1 MFPPSD
7 QHRNSMSMRIFWVVF
22 STVLAGGAVWMAT
35 ALQAQNTTSKRNFK
49 TGKDIYMSGCV
60 ACHGAEG
67 NGQSR
72 VLQGFE
78 RPSTFPDFTSCR
90 GSTPEP
96 NIQWQAIITNGGPAR
111 GFSQIMPS
119 FRGVLTQDE
128 IKIVVRYLRTLCT
141 NKAWPQGDLNLPRPF
156 VTEKAFPE
164 DEVVVQ
170 SAANMEGYPSGNVT
184 TFYEKRLGAT
194 DMIEVQVPY
203 GWNNDGTNGTHS
215 AFGDIALGYKRK
227 LWSSLRTG
235 SIVSAGAEVIAPTGS
250 KTAGTGGESTT
261 FELFGAWGQILPKD
275 SFVQVHTGFELPVH
289 TNIVPNAF
297 YFHTAV
303 GKTFS
308 QGWMGLGRRWTP
320 MNEFIVDRDL
330 VTGAMTNFDVIP
342 QIQIPISKRMH
353 ILADIGFQVPV
364 NNTAGRSTQV
374 LFYVLW
380 DYADGSLRQGWR

>member
-1 MFPPSD
+1 MFLPAAGRRSPLL
-7 QHRNSMSMRIFWVVF
+7 RICGIAFWTVCACGGTWVVD
-22 STVLAGGAVWMAT
+22 
-35 ALQAQNTTSKRNFK
+35 ALHAQGTSDKLNFK
-49 TGKDIYMSGCV
+49 TGKDIYMAGCV
-60 ACHGAEG
+60 ACHGADG
-67 NGQSR
+67 GGQSPS
-72 VLQGFE
+72 LQGFE

-96 NIQWQAIITNGGPAR
+96 DVQWQAIITNGGPAR

-119 FRGVLTQDE
+119 FKGVLTQE
-128 IKIVVRYLRTLCT
+128 QIKMVVQYLRSLCT
-141 NKAWPQGDLNLPRPF
+141 NKSWPRGNLNLPRAF

-170 SAANMEGYPSGNVT
+170 GGANTAGYPSGNVT
-184 TFYEKRLGAT
+184 AFYEKRLGSS
-194 DMIEVQVPY
+194 DMIEAQVPY
-203 GWNNDGTNGTHS
+203 GWNNDGTGGTHS

-227 LWSSLRTG
+227 LWSSLNTG

-275 SFVQVHTGFELPVH
+275 SFVQVHTGIELPVH
-289 TNIVPNAF
+289 PDVVPRAY

-303 GKTFS
+303 GKTFAG
-308 QGWMGLGRRWTP
+308 GWMGLGRRWTP
-320 MNEFIVDRDL
+320 MNEFVVDRDL
-330 VTGAMTNFDVIP
+330 VTGAKTNFDVVP

-374 LFYVLW
+374 LFYLLW
-380 DYADGSLRQGWR
+380 DYADGSLRQGWK